1 MQAPPQPAPPAAET
15 LEPAK
20 PEPPPPPAQPKTVF
34 DSLEEE
40 MASLLGRPPDKP

>member
-1 MQAPPQPAPPAAET
+1 MQAAPPPPAAEPPRSEAP
-15 LEPAK
+15 EPK
-20 PEPPPPPAQPKTVF
+20 PEPVPARPKSVF